1 MPVLIAAVAI
11 TALLCLIDLLL
22 TFGVIRRLR
31 EHTELLAESR
41 GHDIAVIGLPAG
53 QAAEP
58 FTATT
63 TDGAPVSG
71 PAGLH
76 MVAFFSPRCSIC
88 PKRVP
93 AFTDYLRANRL
104 RRDEVLVVIGESA
117 EPVPY
122 LDQLTAVAQVCTEPA
137 DGPLGKAFGVEGYPA
152 FCLLDADG
160 AVHATGFDPA
170 ELPAPVPA

>member
-11 TALLCLIDLLL
+11 TALLCLVDLLL

-31 EHTELLAESR
+31 EHTALLSAAHGE
-41 GHDIAVIGLPAG
+41 DVAVIGLASG
-53 QAAEP
+53 QRAEP

-63 TDGAPVSG
+63 TDGALITG

-93 AFTDYLRANRL
+93 AFTEYLRANQV
-104 RRDEVLVVIGESA
+104 RRDDVLVVIGESA

-122 LDQLTAVAQVCTEPA
+122 LDELTSVAQVCTEA
-137 DGPLGKAFGVEGYPA
+137 DDGPLGKAFGVAGFPA

-160 AVHATGFDPA
+160 AVRATGFDPA
-170 ELPAPVPA
+170 ELPAPVPV

>member
-1 MPVLIAAVAI
+1 MPVLIAALVV

-31 EHTELLAESR
+31 EHTALLSEAHGE
-41 GHDIAVIGLPAG
+41 DIPVIGLPSG

-63 TDGAPVSG
+63 TDGALVSG

-76 MVAFFSPRCSIC
+76 MVAFFSPRCSVC

-93 AFTDYLRANRL
+93 AFTGYLRANQV
-104 RRDEVLVVIGESA
+104 RREDVLVVVGESA

-122 LDQLTAVAQVCTEPA
+122 LDQLTAVARVCTESEG
-137 DGPLGKAFGVEGYPA
+137 GPLGKAFGVAGYPA

-160 AVHATGFDPA
+160 AVLTSGFDPA